1 MYKQITETFEPTL
14 TFSQKYMYADL
25 SRYVND
31 KVMLE
36 RSNEIGSSLLAVG
49 MYDLDKISKFILDFQ
64 RNYIHVDMCD
74 KNVSKDYTVRVW
86 ARMNDVMIEV
96 HK

>member
-1 MYKQITETFEPTL
+1 
-14 TFSQKYMYADL
+14 
-25 SRYVND
+25 
-31 KVMLE
+31 
-36 RSNEIGSSLLAVG
+36 

-86 ARMNDVMIEV
+86 ARMNDDMIEV